1 VAIVTGELGQAIGTS
16 ALVAEWA
23 TGVVL
28 RVPLGDG
35 AATVGAKGEPFLS
48 GLKQPVPVALAPGGA
63 VVVGDWGTGTVYL
76 IRTSASAS
84 LS

>member
-1 VAIVTGELGQAIGTS
+1 M
-16 ALVAEWA
+16 
-23 TGVVL
+23 
-28 RVPLGDG
+28 GDG
-35 AATVGAKGEPFLS
+35 RRPARAVGGWRRDRREPTAEPFLT